1 MQLLCQSSRLLLV
14 KNLGTVLNKNILFL
28 LNAIA
33 LQFILTDGLQV
44 VIQLLRDLTIA
55 LLVVMLLLV
64 VLLLMLIIKLAF
76 MLELKFPVQM
86 LRLCQVSGNIK

>member
-1 MQLLCQSSRLLLV
+1 M
-14 KNLGTVLNKNILFL
+14 
-28 LNAIA
+28 
-33 LQFILTDGLQV
+33 DGLKV